1 MGPAGVL
8 ERRSRVARLLS
19 RSGDR
24 RRRRKLALTARHT
37 LVILAV
43 VAATFGGAYAG
54 LDTYTQSQELS
65 IGRVA
70 IFTEPGHKGA
80 LDLYVPLVDW
90 GVRFEGAIRLPVRL
104 HVDLRT
110 VDRTAV
116 SRVALGAG
124 FDVKDVRGEARDAI
138 ASYLRALIGIVLLT
152 SAGAGLLVAFAVRH
166 RGGPRLRYTVGAAVA
181 TTVVIGAALVL
192 LLPPR
197 GQIDAPQYY
206 AFGPDIPRAL
216 QAVEAAQQSTKA
228 LDQELD
234 AQLVGL
240 ARLVTR
246 PSERTPLVDRPTIT
260 VASDLHNNFLALPIL
275 ERATNGGPLFFPG
288 DLTDRGSPLE
298 ARLVSRVVG
307 VGKPFVFVSGNHD
320 SDSLERDLAQRGAIV
335 LTERGRLNADGT
347 YGKEIVDVAGLRV
360 AGYGD
365 PFERRA
371 GDGFKDRYDN
381 LPSPAQ
387 QDAFTAWLM
396 PLLGKVDVV
405 MVHEPALI
413 EQALAILKDNPP
425 ARPLVILVGHTH
437 KAAIQH
443 FAGVTVVNGGSVGA
457 GGTGNLTE
465 PTDYGIARLIYTTKP
480 GFQPL
485 AADLVS
491 IDPGTG
497 SATARRERLDG
508 QQAG

>member
-1 MGPAGVL
+1 MWTS
-8 ERRSRVARLLS
+8 EHKLS
-19 RSGDR
+19 VGEIHVSSD
-24 RRRRKLALTARHT
+24 L
-37 LVILAV
+37 
-43 VAATFGGAYAG
+43 
-54 LDTYTQSQELS
+54 
-65 IGRVA
+65 
-70 IFTEPGHKGA
+70 GHDGS

-90 GVRFEGAIRLPVRL
+90 GVRFEGTIRLPVRL

-110 VDRTAV
+110 VDRNAV
-116 SRVALGAG
+116 SRVAQGAG
-124 FDVKDVRGEARDAI
+124 FDVQEVRLEARDAI
-138 ASYLRALIGIVLLT
+138 AAYLRALIAIVLAT
-152 SAGAGLLVAFAVRH
+152 SAGAGMLVAFAVRH
-166 RGGPRLRYTVGAAVA
+166 RAGPRLRYT
-181 TTVVIGAALVL
+181 IGAALATTAAIGVGL
-192 LLPPR
+192 IVLLPPR
-197 GQIDAPQYY
+197 GPIDEPQYY

-216 QAVEAAQQSTKA
+216 EAVEAAQQSTKA

-246 PSERTPLVDRPTIT
+246 PAERTPLVDRPTIT

-275 ERATNGGPLFFPG
+275 EQATDGGPLFFAG

-298 ARLVSRVVG
+298 ARLVSRVSG

-320 SDSLERDLAQRGAIV
+320 SDSLERDLARRGAVV
-335 LTERGRLNADGT
+335 LTERGRLRADGT
-347 YGKEIVDVAGLRV
+347 FGDDIVDVAGLRV

-371 GDGFKDRYDN
+371 GDGFKDRYDDQ
-381 LPSPAQ
+381 PSAEQ
-387 QDAFTAWLM
+387 QDAFTAWLV
-396 PLLGKVDVV
+396 PLLGKVDLV

-413 EQALAILKDNPP
+413 ASALAILDDDPP
-425 ARPLVILVGHTH
+425 DRPLVFVVGHTH
-437 KAAIQH
+437 QAAVEH

-480 GFQPL
+480 SFQPL

-491 IDPGTG
+491 IDPGSG
-497 SATARRERLDG
+497 SATARRERLDAEPEPEG
-508 QQAG
+508 